1 MGSVHNEGSLIRVLV
16 VDDYEQFRR
25 VVRSTLKK
33 RPALQIVG
41 EASDGVAAVRQAE
54 ELKPDL
60 ILPDIGLPML
70 NGIEAARR
78 ILKLLPECKI
88 LFLSQETSADVV
100 QEALSL
106 GALGFVSKART
117 ASDLLA
123 AVEAVL
129 QRRRFVSTG
138 VTISG
143 PG

>member
-1 MGSVHNEGSLIRVLV
+1 MGPVNIEGSSIRVLV
-16 VDDYEQFRR
+16 VDDYEPFCRFVCSMLR
-25 VVRSTLKK
+25 KG
-33 RPALQIVG
+33 PDFQIVG

-60 ILPDIGLPML
+60 ILLDIGLPML